1 MSGEKESDSV
11 PSNSSTLQGA
21 PTAIQQQQQQPEMMG
36 EKPSTVSTVAFEGY
50 LLQTLLDLQC
60 RAEVEAT
67 VQDVVSGV
75 EFAVDLQD
83 QLTSH
88 VHQEQAEQ
96 IIAAQEYALEE
107 THIVQKE
114 RLKAQTLLADALVKD
129 LWRLSKEVGGLLELK
144 QKHEAMM
151 MEYDELMAKLAQA
164 EEDLY
169 VARRN
174 PHPPPPP
181 AAAAAAAAA
190 GGGVGSSTTSSN
202 ATPSVIA
209 PPSQPSTTE
218 AQSSKPA
225 ASTTTTG
232 SVQPTSP
239 PPPQQQQPSATIV
252 KLPEKKST
260 AAVATTTTTITKPEA
275 TISSAE
281 AATTTTTE
289 GTPKPPPAALKTD
302 SDEKGTPAGAADET
316 RTTLP
321 PPTTTDEKPTGNST
335 LQEPTSSSS
344 PAAAPAAA
352 SPQQSTPPVV
362 ALLEDDDDDN
372 ADGDAPVA
380 TLESI
385 DMEIL
390 MRIFGFLDPIDILN
404 TAQVNIS
411 MYSRV
416 DSLFGLAGDD
426 QVGGSG
432 VDDNVS
438 TTSTLATTPT
448 VAAATAGTVTTSAT
462 ATTASASVSTTA
474 TPTATKSTP
483 VPSQAAT
490 TANKTTAQANSNSN
504 NNPIFGQ
511 RLLGGGGRN
520 IFNML
525 QSGVAGAT
533 GTSGSSSTGAAAKQ
547 TGGGVSHNKGRDSGS
562 STNDGNKPPL
572 SAAMANSMAA
582 KLNDAEINAIISMT
596 EKLRSKEKQVSLL
609 IKDKEEAEGK
619 LKGSEAVKDFLINK
633 VRDMEKIMNKSDET
647 EKKVTQQIAS
657 DQEVIAF
664 LDGRVQELERT
675 TRLIQ
680 KEKNAAV
687 EELKAAKA
695 QNDKKV
701 AVLSD
706 MLQFE
711 RQKVKENEREWKA
724 TKKLLVKE
732 VKTCRVQIVA
742 LQAERD
748 GFREQNDV
756 LRKAVMSGG
765 SSNKF

>member
-1 MSGEKESDSV
+1 MTGENQGDGA
-11 PSNSSTLQGA
+11 PSSTA
-21 PTAIQQQQQQPEMMG
+21 EASSTSENVAATTTPDPATIQQPVLG
-36 EKPSTVSTVAFEGY
+36 EKPTTVSTDAFEGY
-50 LLQTLLDLQC
+50 LLQTLLNLQC
-60 RAEVEAT
+60 RAQVEST
-67 VQDVVSGV
+67 VQDLVTDV

-83 QLTSH
+83 QLSAHT
-88 VHQEQAEQ
+88 HQEQAER

-107 THIVQKE
+107 THVVQKD

-129 LWRLSKEVGGLLELK
+129 LWGLSKEVGSLLELK
-144 QKHEAMM
+144 QKHQAMIL
-151 MEYDELMAKLAQA
+151 EYDELMAKLAQA

-169 VARRN
+169 AARRN
-174 PHPPPPP
+174 PQPPQQQPSAVGGT
-181 AAAAAAAAA
+181 AATLVA
-190 GGGVGSSTTSSN
+190 
-202 ATPSVIA
+202 
-209 PPSQPSTTE
+209 PSTTE
-218 AQSSKPA
+218 
-225 ASTTTTG
+225 
-232 SVQPTSP
+232 
-239 PPPQQQQPSATIV
+239 QQQQKQPPSAQKSAPNPVVTAATVAQLPPQAPPSATIV
-252 KLPEKKST
+252 KLPDKT
-260 AAVATTTTTITKPEA
+260 AP
-275 TISSAE
+275 SAE
-281 AATTTTTE
+281 ATSETTATKETTPE
-289 GTPKPPPAALKTD
+289 QKPPAGLKID
-302 SDEKGTPAGAADET
+302 PDEKETPPALAAESAPIAGENPSDKAPEET
-316 RTTLP
+316 P
-321 PPTTTDEKPTGNST
+321 
-335 LQEPTSSSS
+335 
-344 PAAAPAAA
+344 PAAA
-352 SPQQSTPPVV
+352 SPKQAPQQQSAPVV
-362 ALLEDDDDDN
+362 ALVEDDDDDN
-372 ADGDAPVA
+372 ADGDAPVG
-380 TLESI
+380 TLENI

-390 MRIFGFLDPIDILN
+390 MRIFGFLDAIDILN
-404 TAQVNIS
+404 TAQSNIS

-416 DSLFGLAGDD
+416 DSLFGFSMD
-426 QVGGSG
+426 GGG
-432 VDDNVS
+432 GGGDDNVS

-448 VAAATAGTVTTSAT
+448 VAAATVGTS
-462 ATTASASVSTTA
+462 TTASASTA
-474 TPTATKSTP
+474 TTTKSAPAAASATKKAA
-483 VPSQAAT
+483 VPAEA
-490 TANKTTAQANSNSN
+490 
-504 NNPIFGQ
+504 NNPMFGQ

-533 GTSGSSSTGAAAKQ
+533 GANGPPAPTAAKQ
-547 TGGGVSHNKGRDSGS
+547 QSVAGTKGRGGAGRGD
-562 STNDGNKPPL
+562 TNDGKPPL

-675 TRLIQ
+675 TRTIQ
-680 KEKNAAV
+680 KEKNAAQ

-711 RQKVKENEREWKA
+711 RQKVKENERDWKA

-756 LRKAVMSGG
+756 LRKAVMS

>member
-1 MSGEKESDSV
+1 MSGENQGDGA
-11 PSNSSTLQGA
+11 PSSTAVA
-21 PTAIQQQQQQPEMMG
+21 PPTPENVAATTTTDPATTMQQPAMG
-36 EKPSTVSTVAFEGY
+36 EKPTTVSTVAFEGY
-50 LLQTLLDLQC
+50 LLETLLNLQC
-60 RAEVEAT
+60 RAQVEAT
-67 VQDVVSGV
+67 VQDIVTDV

-83 QLTSH
+83 QLSAHTY
-88 VHQEQAEQ
+88 QEQAER
-96 IIAAQEYALEE
+96 IIAEQEYALEE
-107 THIVQKE
+107 THVVQKD

-129 LWRLSKEVGGLLELK
+129 LWGLSKEVGSLLELK
-144 QKHEAMM
+144 QKHQAMIL
-151 MEYDELMAKLAQA
+151 EYDELMAKLAQA

-169 VARRN
+169 AARRN
-174 PHPPPPP
+174 PQQQQQQPQSAVVGTAVAAPVSSTTEKQPPPPP
-181 AAAAAAAAA
+181 
-190 GGGVGSSTTSSN
+190 
-202 ATPSVIA
+202 
-209 PPSQPSTTE
+209 Q
-218 AQSSKPA
+218 KPA
-225 ASTTTTG
+225 PTPVAATTAT
-232 SVQPTSP
+232 VAQL
-239 PPPQQQQPSATIV
+239 PPQAPPSATIV
-252 KLPEKKST
+252 KLPEKTAPLAETKSE
-260 AAVATTTTTITKPEA
+260 TTPDQK
-275 TISSAE
+275 
-281 AATTTTTE
+281 
-289 GTPKPPPAALKTD
+289 PPAALTTD
-302 SDEKGTPAGAADET
+302 PDEKETPPAPAAESKAT
-316 RTTLP
+316 PSSTGENP
-321 PPTTTDEKPTGNST
+321 SEKAP
-335 LQEPTSSSS
+335 EEAP
-344 PAAAPAAA
+344 PAAAATSPKQA
-352 SPQQSTPPVV
+352 PQQQQQSAPVV
-362 ALLEDDDDDN
+362 ALVEDDDDDN
-372 ADGDAPVA
+372 ADGDAPVG
-380 TLESI
+380 TLENI

-390 MRIFGFLDPIDILN
+390 MRIFGFLDAIDILN
-404 TAQVNIS
+404 TAQSNIS

-416 DSLFGLAGDD
+416 DSLFGFSMDGGGGDD
-426 QVGGSG
+426 
-432 VDDNVS
+432 NAS

-448 VAAATAGTVTTSAT
+448 VAAATAGTSAT
-462 ATTASASVSTTA
+462 ASVST
-474 TPTATKSTP
+474 
-483 VPSQAAT
+483 AAT
-490 TANKTTAQANSNSN
+490 TKSAPAAASATKKTAAPAET

-533 GTSGSSSTGAAAKQ
+533 GASGPSAPAAAKQ
-547 TGGGVSHNKGRDSGS
+547 QSAAGSKGRGGAGRSGGD
-562 STNDGNKPPL
+562 TNDGKPPL

-633 VRDMEKIMNKSDET
+633 VRDMEKIMNKSEET

-675 TRLIQ
+675 TRIIQ
-680 KEKNAAV
+680 KEKNAAQ
-687 EELKAAKA
+687 EELKAAKS
-695 QNDKKV
+695 QHDKKV

-711 RQKVKENEREWKA
+711 RQKVKENERDWKA

-765 SSNKF
+765 NSNKF